1 MNKWLIKEEIFS
13 HPFTCILSGPTMC
26 GKTSLLKNILLHK
39 NILIK
44 PQPQRII
51 YCYKAWQPAYDEFKN
66 ELEIEFNEGVLN
78 IDELNS
84 NINNVIV
91 FDDLMIE
98 CLKSEPVMNL
108 FTVGSHHKNTGVF
121 FITQNIF
128 SKGKF
133 ARDISLN
140 ANYMII
146 FHNPRDQMQF
156 QMLARQMFPNN
167 SNFLTESFNDATKKP
182 HGYLYLDLKKSTEM
196 KNRIQTSILPG
207 QLRIIYT
214 QK

>member
-1 MNKWLIKEEIFS
+1 MHSEWSNNVWKNKSAQKHFATQKYIN
-13 HPFTCILSGPTMC
+13 
-26 GKTSLLKNILLHK
+26 KTSASKNNLLLQSL
-39 NILIK
+39 
-44 PQPQRII
+44 
-51 YCYKAWQPAYDEFKN
+51 
-66 ELEIEFNEGVLN
+66 
-78 IDELNS
+78 DELNS